1 MERSDYR
8 IESSD
13 IMVGPLLPPAGSTQV
28 LVHDRG
34 LATVVAAKSVTIPYG
49 REIRVVLVSTGEVLF
64 RKTAAFS
71 GTSAA
76 D

>member
-1 MERSDYR
+1 MEKPNYR

-13 IMVGPLLPPAGSTQV
+13 TMVGPLLPRAGTKDM

-34 LATVVAAKSVTIPYG
+34 LATVVAAKSITVPYG
-49 REIRVVLVSTGEVLF
+49 REIRVVLVSTGEIIF
-64 RKTAAFS
+64 RKTAAIT
-71 GTSAA
+71 GCAL

>member
-1 MERSDYR
+1 MERSNYR

-13 IMVGPLLPPAGSTQV
+13 IMVGPLLPPAGSHNV

-49 REIRVVLVSTGEVLF
+49 REIRVVLVATGEIVF
-64 RKTAAFS
+64 RKTAAFTGAS
-71 GTSAA
+71 P

>member
-1 MERSDYR
+1 MERSSYR

-13 IMVGPLLPPAGSTQV
+13 IMVGPLLPAAGSHHL

-49 REIRVVLVSTGEVLF
+49 REIRVVLVDTGEVVF
-64 RKTAAFS
+64 RKTAAYT
-71 GTSAA
+71 GTSA

>member
-1 MERSDYR
+1 MEKPNYR

-13 IMVGPLLPPAGSTQV
+13 TMVGPLLPRAGTKGM

-34 LATVVAAKSVTIPYG
+34 LATVVAAKSITVPYG
-49 REIRVVLVSTGEVLF
+49 REIRVVLVSTGEIIF
-64 RKTAAFS
+64 RKTAAITGCS
-71 GTSAA
+71 L

>member
-1 MERSDYR
+1 MERSSYR

-13 IMVGPLLPPAGSTQV
+13 TMVGPLLPLAGSNHV

-49 REIRVVLVSTGEVLF
+49 REIRVVLVATGEIVF
-64 RKTAAFS
+64 RKTAAFT
-71 GTSAA
+71 GINV